1 MYFGKS
7 ESEQLRTRLAEV
19 RRRTEQ
25 AYLDK
30 LDGKITEVFWAT
42 KSSELNQE
50 EQILMALAGWS
61 SRAQRSC
68 QTAPEFWNL
77 RIRSILFIFNNLP
90 KKRNCSELYFR
101 TTKSTLQVLSHI

>member
-1 MYFGKS
+1 
-7 ESEQLRTRLAEV
+7 LRARLPQV

-42 KSSELNQE
+42 KSSEWNQE
-50 EQILMALAGWS
+50 EQQILMALDELKQQSPEKLLDGAGILEL
-61 SRAQRSC
+61 ANKVY
-68 QTAPEFWNL
+68 FLYL
-77 RIRSILFIFNNLP
+77 RQPLP

-101 TTKSTLQVLSHI
+101 TAKSTLQVLSPHIESPST